1 MDICRFNDNIKEK
14 KLNENLSEFEEYYL
28 LKKNNIYKITI
39 EKIKNEI
46 IIRYK
51 NYEIKLN
58 NNNLLQLTKSLLNK
72 IDEAYELIINA
83 FEKNKIILKDIVI
96 NKYIKLFFKIYIYN
110 QENDIEF
117 LLLFNKENKNWISNK
132 TNDNYNQLKEDII
145 NLKEEIKIIKKEIE
159 IIKKN
164 NLKNKEINE
173 LSNNNFSQ
181 SFSPKDLQY
190 KKDLTKD
197 SYSEL
202 DYDNSFTVFK
212 SINDI
217 LYLIYTNK
225 NKSIIFNDII
235 ENKIIKEIKNAH
247 NKYITNFRYY
257 LDKINQRDLIL
268 SISADDNNIKLWNT
282 NYECLLNIRNI
293 NKMGYL
299 ISATFLN
306 YNNNIFIISSN
317 FNWVTK
323 PDFIKVYDLK
333 GYKIKEIKNFT
344 DNILFIDI
352 YYDIELSQNFI
363 LTGNRGY
370 IHSYNYNKNE
380 IYHKYEDNDNNNQS
394 HCSIII
400 NDKEEI
406 IKLIE
411 SCYDGNIRI
420 WNFHSGEL
428 IKKIKVANWLYGI
441 CLWNNK
447 YLFVGCID
455 KTIKII
461 ELKRGIIIKN
471 LEGHNNRVL
480 TIKKIIH
487 PKNGEC
493 LISKGWKDEQIK
505 LWININ

>member
-1 MDICRFNDNIKEK
+1 M
-14 KLNENLSEFEEYYL
+14 
-28 LKKNNIYKITI
+28 
-39 EKIKNEI
+39 
-46 IIRYK
+46 
-51 NYEIKLN
+51 
-58 NNNLLQLTKSLLNK
+58 
-72 IDEAYELIINA
+72 
-83 FEKNKIILKDIVI
+83 
-96 NKYIKLFFKIYIYN
+96 
-110 QENDIEF
+110 
-117 LLLFNKENKNWISNK
+117 
-132 TNDNYNQLKEDII
+132 
-145 NLKEEIKIIKKEIE
+145 
-159 IIKKN
+159 
-164 NLKNKEINE
+164 
-173 LSNNNFSQ
+173 
-181 SFSPKDLQY
+181 
-190 KKDLTKD
+190 
-197 SYSEL
+197 
-202 DYDNSFTVFK
+202 
-212 SINDI
+212 
-217 LYLIYTNK
+217 YLIYTNK

-235 ENKIIKEIKNAH
+235 ENKVIKEIKNAH

-268 SISADDNNIKLWNT
+268 SISADDNNLKLWNI

-317 FNWVTK
+317 CNWITK
-323 PDFIKVYDLK
+323 PDFIKVFDFK
-333 GYKIKEIKNFT
+333 GNKVKEIKNFVE
-344 DNILFIDI
+344 NILFIDI

-380 IYHKYEDNDNNNQS
+380 IYHKYGDNDNNNQS

-428 IKKIKVANWLYGI
+428 LKKIKIANWLYGI
-441 CLWNNK
+441 CLWNNN

-461 ELKRGIIIKN
+461 ELKRGIIIKD
-471 LEGHNNRVL
+471 LKGHNNRVL

-505 LWININ
+505 FWINMK